1 MKKLILIVIALVI
14 GYVLVA
20 NHGQQQTAKQQEQR
34 ETLVTQQQKQL
45 MDQTRNL
52 GAQMQKDLDNR
63 MQTSEKKDQ

>member
-20 NHGQQQTAKQQEQR
+20 NLGQQQTAKQQEQR
-34 ETLVTQQQKQL
+34 ETQIMEKQKQF

-52 GAQMQKDLDNR
+52 GPQMQKDLDNR